1 MKKKIFCLLLLL
13 IMPVLLLSGCRA
25 GIIAEEPSIYT
36 YSDMYS
42 DKVFLVKIQDNNNE
56 WVEYA
61 DINKY
66 VLEDNIGLVYIY
78 RNNGEI
84 IVTHFKN
91 VIIYCK

>member
-13 IMPVLLLSGCRA
+13 IMPVLFLTGC
-25 GIIAEEPSIYT
+25 GAESTSMYT
-36 YSDMYS
+36 YSDIHS

-56 WVEYA
+56 WIEYT

-66 VLEDNIGLVYIY
+66 VLANEIGLIYLY
-78 RNNGEI
+78 RNNDEV
-84 IVTHFKN
+84 IVTHIEN